1 MDVKDKNNIAELK
14 GYLEKIDEVV
24 QAKKKDRKKII
35 NHLVD
40 MANSYYEE
48 TKRLTAEVESLKN
61 QLNTVLNMKPDL
73 EKWTE
78 ELKNKMT
85 NELKINI
92 DENYKVINERMSNI
106 AGAILKNRSE
116 IEKIPEGLQEIKS
129 KLEPIENASE
139 SMRKAQELF
148 NTKKQ
153 ECERLDSDLKSR
165 ESKLNEREENISNRE
180 QQLEIDKNEIEDY
193 NRDNYNAIQNHER
206 VTTENSKY
214 RRKIDEHEKTI
225 GDLKQQLESMSKEK
239 QDLVNQ
245 VNELKHQQQTDNN
258 TNILPMDE

>member
-61 QLNTVLNMKPDL
+61 QLNMKSNL
-73 EKWTE
+73 EKWTV

-85 NELKINI
+85 NEVKINI
-92 DENYKVINERMSNI
+92 DENYKVINERMSYI
-106 AGAILKNRSE
+106 AGAILKNKSE

-148 NTKKQ
+148 NTKKL
-153 ECERLDSDLKSR
+153 EYEGRYSDLESR
-165 ESKLNEREENISNRE
+165 ESKLDEREKDISNRE
-180 QQLEIDKNEIEDY
+180 QQLESEKNQIEDSKRDNCNAIDNY
-193 NRDNYNAIQNHER
+193 ESVTNENRD
-206 VTTENSKY
+206 Y
-214 RRKIDEHEKTI
+214 RRRIDGCEKKISELEQELEAVRNEKNA
-225 GDLKQQLESMSKEK
+225 LKH
-239 QDLVNQ
+239 Q
-245 VNELKHQQQTDNN
+245 VEELKRQQQTDNN
-258 TNILPMDE
+258 TNVLPIDE